1 MEGDLYDFSDLKPPN
16 VTVQRQV
23 FHPDDRTNVIGH
35 TGFGKNRQETVAT
48 FPRHPDEHLYRKYDG
63 YAVSERVLEEIKDR
77 DCKTIFIIER
87 SPDGYVMEFDF
98 ATFWNGK
105 PVAYSRERND
115 TIEGDDA
122 FMAVEEMEEYN
133 DLQRV
138 AKGSMARV
146 TWSQEQATIVTS

>member
-1 MEGDLYDFSDLKPPN
+1 
-16 VTVQRQV
+16 
-23 FHPDDRTNVIGH
+23 
-35 TGFGKNRQETVAT
+35 
-48 FPRHPDEHLYRKYDG
+48 
-63 YAVSERVLEEIKDR
+63 
-77 DCKTIFIIER
+77 
-87 SPDGYVMEFDF
+87 MEFDF

-138 AKGSMARV
+138 AKSSMARI